1 MNVLC
6 DSLLLN
12 SADSK
17 IMTKTKN
24 LKVFSLTTLSIGFA
38 AFTALPAQANLT
50 YVFPDEAIPIF
61 NDGGV
66 ILPGSSWV
74 AVNNEFDLEI
84 INWNILTTRGGSLI
98 GALYTP
104 ENSIIEN
111 QFNAADAGGSILL
124 TESSFLISN
133 DERQLTLNSFE
144 FFVIEEQLDE
154 SVDRFSLDFFELEL
168 SSQDNPV
175 LPNPDGVEDGSFFFS
190 NVPTGAWSDPVL
202 ASGYTY
208 TIDTPGSL
216 FTEIAGFPTGF
227 AAPFTLSVGDTI
239 LGTFEPGDN
248 FIFPNGGVESFT
260 ISGIT
265 PPGLSDD
272 PTAFPIQLAFN
283 TPSASFTQTAI
294 TVPEPNTILGLSL
307 LSFGGLLTRR
317 SKQEQDSRNI

>member
-1 MNVLC
+1 M
-6 DSLLLN
+6 
-12 SADSK
+12 
-17 IMTKTKN
+17 IKN
-24 LKVFSLTTLSIGFA
+24 LNVFCLTTLSLGFA
-38 AFTALPAQANLT
+38 AFTTLPAQANLT
-50 YVFPDEAIPIF
+50 YVFSEEQVVLF
-61 NDGGV
+61 NDNGV
-66 ILPGSSWV
+66 IVPGSSWV
-74 AVNNEFDLEI
+74 SINNDFDLEI
-84 INWNILTTRGGSLI
+84 VNWNILTTTGEFLS

-104 ENSIIEN
+104 ENSTVEN
-111 QFNAADAGGSILL
+111 QFNFTDAGGSTLL
-124 TESSFLISN
+124 IDSTFLQSN
-133 DERQLTLNSFE
+133 NEDERRLMLNSFSII
-144 FFVIEEQLDE
+144 FALEEELNTGMGRDAFHD
-154 SVDRFSLDFFELEL
+154 SFALEL

-190 NVPTGAWSDPVL
+190 NVPTGAWTDPAL

-227 AAPFTLSVGDTI
+227 AAPFTVSVGETV

-294 TVPEPNTILGLSL
+294 TVPEPSTLLGLSL

-317 SKQEQDSRNI
+317 SKQEQDSRNV

>member
-1 MNVLC
+1 MNF
-6 DSLLLN
+6 
-12 SADSK
+12 K
-17 IMTKTKN
+17 MMIKN
-24 LKVFSLTTLSIGFA
+24 LKTLSLATLSVGFA
-38 AFTALPAQANLT
+38 TFTALPAQANLT
-50 YVFPDEAIPIF
+50 YVFSDQDVLLF
-61 NDGGV
+61 DDDGV

-74 AVNNEFDLEI
+74 TVNNDVDLEI
-84 INWNILTTRGGSLI
+84 VNWNILTTAGEFLS

-104 ENSIIEN
+104 ENSTVEDQLN
-111 QFNAADAGGSILL
+111 FTDAGGSILL
-124 TESSFLISN
+124 TESIFLLSN
-133 DERQLTLNSFE
+133 NEDERRLTLNSLSG
-144 FFVIEEQLDE
+144 FFATEEELNIGIERDA
-154 SVDRFSLDFFELEL
+154 SFNPFALEL

-175 LPNPDGVEDGSFFFS
+175 LPNPDGVEDGSFFFDNAPS
-190 NVPTGAWSDPVL
+190 GAWTDPAL

-227 AAPFTLSVGDTI
+227 AAPFTVSVGDTV

-272 PTAFPIQLAFN
+272 PAAFPIQLAFN

-294 TVPEPNTILGLSL
+294 TVPEPSTAFRFKSVEFWRIANP
-307 LSFGGLLTRR
+307 SFKTRTR
-317 SKQEQDSRNI
+317 

>member
-1 MNVLC
+1 MMIN
-6 DSLLLN
+6 
-12 SADSK
+12 
-17 IMTKTKN
+17 N
-24 LKVFSLTTLSIGFA
+24 LKALSLTTLSVGFA
-38 AFTALPAQANLT
+38 TFTALPAQANLT
-50 YVFPDEAIPIF
+50 YVFSDQDVLLF
-61 NDGGV
+61 DDDGV

-74 AVNNEFDLEI
+74 SVNNDSDLEI
-84 INWNILTTRGGSLI
+84 VNWNILTTRGDFLI

-104 ENSIIEN
+104 ENSIIEDQLN
-111 QFNAADAGGSILL
+111 FTDAGGAILL
-124 TESSFLISN
+124 TESTFLLSN
-133 DERQLTLNSFE
+133 NGDERRLTLNSLSG
-144 FFVIEEQLDE
+144 FFATEEELNIGIEREASFNPLA
-154 SVDRFSLDFFELEL
+154 LEL
-168 SSQDNPV
+168 SSQDNPL

-190 NVPTGAWSDPVL
+190 NVPSGAWTDPAL

-227 AAPFTLSVGDTI
+227 AAPFTVSVGDTV

-294 TVPEPNTILGLSL
+294 TVPEPSTLLGLSL
-307 LSFGGLLTRR
+307 LSFGGLLIHR
-317 SKQEQDSRNI
+317 SKQEQDSHKV